1 MKTMMDRRK
10 YLLGLGTAL
19 LGTACVST
27 RLEPGTDHPA
37 NAHAEPAPPPQ
48 RDNILASAPTTPAAQ
63 PTSGDS
69 APRSHEH
76 STPMADIYT
85 CPMHPQIVRNT
96 PGKCPVCGMNLVKK
110 ENAAPRE
117 AAH

>member
-1 MKTMMDRRK
+1 MKTKMARRK

-37 NAHAEPAPPPQ
+37 NAQAEPAPPPP
-48 RDNILASAPTTPAAQ
+48 RDNILASAPPAQ

-69 APRSHEH
+69 APHAHEH
-76 STPMADIYT
+76 ATPMADTYT
-85 CPMHPQIVRNT
+85 CPMHPQIVRNA
-96 PGKCPVCGMNLVKK
+96 PEKCPICGMNLVKK
-110 ENAAPRE
+110 EKATPEGAAR
-117 AAH
+117 